1 MTNHENFLTKFK
13 GEFWNHCMQNNVF
26 EQSHLNN
33 IPEVTKMI
41 DNIVS
46 NYQSHIFQNDNPQ
59 SIYPKLTQELKLQL
73 QSLQANTSQQ
83 LKNLKLDQFQQSLE
97 QKQQE
102 FNSMMKKEKPQDVN
116 FEKLEDEPLSNDK
129 LDELIAQQ
137 MKEREH
143 LVQEN
148 KPEINAINNVQQHS
162 PTTQLNDNSR
172 QDNNPLSNIKEENMI
187 IANKFIPN
195 ISHVQENVS
204 EIAVGNTNDLK
215 QSIESL
221 KQRIDE
227 LYEFQKKQNIV
238 LNKMIT
244 SQISILEKLK

>member
-13 GEFWNHCMQNNVF
+13 GEFWNYCMQNNVF
-26 EQSHLNN
+26 EQHHLNN
-33 IPEVTKMI
+33 IPEVTKII

-59 SIYPKLTQELKLQL
+59 TIYPKLTQELKLQL
-73 QSLQANTSQQ
+73 QTLQANTSQE
-83 LKNLKLDQFQQSLE
+83 LKNFKLDQFQQSFE

-143 LVQEN
+143 LVQEQ
-148 KPEINAINNVQQHS
+148 KPGNNTANNVQQIS
-162 PTTQLNDNSR
+162 PTNNLNDKSR
-172 QDNNPLSNIKEENMI
+172 QDNNPLNGIQEENMV

-195 ISHVQENVS
+195 ISHVQEKDS
-204 EIAVGNTNDLK
+204 QIAVENANDLK

-221 KQRIDE
+221 KKRIDE
-227 LYEFQKKQNIV
+227 LYEFQKKQNVV